1 MKHGVSLS
9 SGQPDITNLTTEF
22 CRGLCNS
29 LFTHMSSVINRAQ
42 PALEF
47 VPPEYS
53 PWLQRLMRPVMPV
66 WTALQTD
73 LTEIESRHVETLAQI
88 YHEFQSGKTRAII
101 AFRHPS
107 ATDPYVLSH
116 LIWRDLPQTA
126 KQRGISLSKTH
137 SHFIYDRGIPLWAG
151 RYLSWVFSRLGGVPI
166 QRGKL
171 DLLALRTA
179 RELFLNG
186 QFPLAASPEGG
197 NNGHNEIISPLEP
210 GIAQLAFWCAEDLV
224 AANRDE
230 SVVIVPVGIQ
240 YQYLEKPWEPLASM
254 ISALEIESGIGL
266 PSAQQLL
273 ALRSMFATS
282 EKECGSEDSP
292 ALCDHADLYGRL
304 YRLAEH
310 LLSLMEGY
318 YKTFY
323 GVDFDH
329 TQDVEESANTA
340 LGHRLQVLMNKALTV
355 TERYFGV
362 RPKGSVIDR
371 CRKLEQA
378 GWDRIFRDDTLG
390 LSAVELGLANRVA
403 EEANLRL
410 WHMRLV
416 ESFVAVTGSYV
427 KEHPTADRFAETTL
441 LLHDMVHKIKG
452 QPEVRPKLGK
462 QKAIV
467 TVGDPIDVG
476 GRLSE
481 YKQTRRK
488 AVSRLTQDLQ
498 HEMASLILSS

>member
-1 MKHGVSLS
+1 M
-9 SGQPDITNLTTEF
+9 P
-22 CRGLCNS
+22 
-29 LFTHMSSVINRAQ
+29 SVINRAQ

-53 PWLQRLMRPVMPV
+53 PWFRRLMEPVMPV
-66 WTALQTD
+66 WTALQT
-73 LTEIESRHVETLAQI
+73 EVAEVESRNVETLAQV
-88 YHEFQSGKTRAII
+88 YSEFQAGKMRVLL

-107 ATDPYVLSH
+107 ATDPYVLGH
-116 LIWRDLPQTA
+116 LLWQNLPQTA
-126 KQRGISLSKTH
+126 RQLGMPLAKTH

-151 RYLSWVFSRLGGVPI
+151 SYLSWVFSRLGGVPI

-186 QFPLAASPEGG
+186 EFPLAAAPEGG

-210 GIAQLAFWCAEDLV
+210 GIAQLAFWCAEDLL
-224 AANRDE
+224 AAGRDDA
-230 SVVIVPVGIQ
+230 VVIVPVGIQ
-240 YQYLEKPWEPLASM
+240 YRYLEEPWDQLESM
-254 ISALEIESGIGL
+254 ISALEIESGIGA
-266 PSAQQLL
+266 PSAEKLSS
-273 ALRSMFATS
+273 LRRMFATS
-282 EKECGSEDSP
+282 DADCGAADSP
-292 ALCDHADLYGRL
+292 ALCEHADLYGRL

-318 YKTFY
+318 YRTFY
-323 GVDFDH
+323 GVNFS
-329 TQDVEESANTA
+329 QEPDVGESSNAVLGKRLHA
-340 LGHRLQVLMNKALTV
+340 LMDEALKV
-355 TERYFGV
+355 TEDYFNV

-378 GWDRIFRDDTLG
+378 GWDRIFREDTLG

-416 ESFVAVTGSYV
+416 ESFVAVTGCYV
-427 KEHPTADRFAETTL
+427 KENPTADRFAETTL
-441 LLHDMVHKIKG
+441 LLRDMVHKIQG
-452 QPEVRPKLGK
+452 QPETRPKLGK

-467 TVGDPIDVG
+467 TVGSPMDVG
-476 GRLSE
+476 CRLPD
-481 YKQTRRK
+481 YKQSRRK
-488 AVSRLTQDLQ
+488 AIAHLTQDLQ
-498 HEMASLILSS
+498 LEMESLIITS